1 MQSEF
6 HKSHGETKV
15 ADFFGCQMHRSINL
29 QYTLSR
35 IVDFLGDQVEERLTF
50 LSEGTTPRKNLEV
63 MQEAIKEAWKTQEKT
78 HRHCFEDGT

>member
-1 MQSEF
+1 
-6 HKSHGETKV
+6 
-15 ADFFGCQMHRSINL
+15 MHRSIKL

-63 MQEAIKEAWKTQEKT
+63 MQEAIKEAWKAGETWPKKENSDIPQW
-78 HRHCFEDGT
+78 

>member
-1 MQSEF
+1 MSFISLMVRQRLPI
-6 HKSHGETKV
+6 
-15 ADFFGCQMHRSINL
+15 FFGCQMHRSIKL

-63 MQEAIKEAWKTQEKT
+63 MQEAIKEAWKAGET
-78 HRHCFEDGT
+78 

>member
-1 MQSEF
+1 
-6 HKSHGETKV
+6 
-15 ADFFGCQMHRSINL
+15 MHRSIKL

-63 MQEAIKEAWKTQEKT
+63 MQEAIQEAWKAGET
-78 HRHCFEDGT
+78 